1 MPFVR
6 NPRDRNKQIET
17 QQSENNALSKDL
29 GTVGSV
35 GGALLQDKAPSGTT
49 STAPTLSS
57 PSPERKT
64 APLRATNLAEYGRAN
79 IGKTEALGQSLASRQ
94 AQGVRD
100 FNQRLAESG
109 GRIQSSLDQSTNLG
123 DSRAKAE
130 DFLAKSKEGTL
141 THRDY
146 TDLQDAF
153 KGYQGPKTL
162 ADIDPSISREQ
173 ESLANQNALGNL
185 SKRVGDQSGYT
196 TGVGTL
202 DAALV
207 GRQSQALQDTGRA
220 AAGAGAELS
229 RVDDRLTSLTDDR
242 ATNLAKL
249 IEDTRAGITGDFD
262 RTQGIIDTKYE
273 TTKDQV
279 KHDQN
284 VLQELSTADA
294 NLKVLSDAYN
304 EKGRLLNNI
313 NIERATKG
321 WSPDYQQKLLA
332 GLVDPTA
339 ESWQSHKTHLDGQ
352 GWGEDEAWNQ
362 ATEVMK
368 LKQATWDMRLAK
380 EAYLAEQNKF
390 TQTLQDNQAD
400 FFNRHGIDPAEL
412 VKQMNYGPGT
422 FDIGG
427 YNTGGWDTGT
437 MFRNRGYTGS
447 ASQYNPKGYT
457 STMTY
462 NPLANRTSLADL
474 LNKNIQLQDL
484 STLTPGSVTTPEQ
497 RSQIAALQ
505 YLAGLTGD
513 RLQTKDLRTETK
525 PSKEEGE

>member
-1 MPFVR
+1 MCLV
-6 NPRDRNKQIET
+6 
-17 QQSENNALSKDL
+17 
-29 GTVGSV
+29 
-35 GGALLQDKAPSGTT
+35 
-49 STAPTLSS
+49 
-57 PSPERKT
+57 
-64 APLRATNLAEYGRAN
+64 
-79 IGKTEALGQSLASRQ
+79 
-94 AQGVRD
+94 
-100 FNQRLAESG
+100 SG
-109 GRIQSSLDQSTNLG
+109 GKVQSSLEDIPNVADTET
-123 DSRAKAE
+123 KAR
-130 DFLAKSKEGTL
+130 DFLAKSKTGEL
-141 THRDY
+141 TSRDY
-146 TDLQDAF
+146 TDLRDAF
-153 KGYQGPKTL
+153 QEYTGPKSV
-162 ADIDPSISREQ
+162 AEIDPNLAAEQTALQ
-173 ESLANQNALGNL
+173 ESGADTQKAGLGYL
-185 SKRVGDQSGYT
+185 SKQVGDQSGYT
-196 TGVGTL
+196 TGAGTL

-207 GRQSQALQDTGRA
+207 GRQSRALQDTARA
-220 AAGAGAELS
+220 AAGAGGDLTRADELIKAQTG
-229 RVDDRLTSLTDDR
+229 RR
-242 ATNLAKL
+242 ATDLERL

-262 RTQGIIDTKYE
+262 RTEQAIDTKYQ
-273 TTKDQV
+273 TATDQV

-304 EKGRLLNNI
+304 EQGRLLNNI

-339 ESWQSHKTHLDGQ
+339 ESWQDHKSHLDGQ

-380 EAYLAEQNKF
+380 EAYQKEHQNF
-390 TQTLQDNQAD
+390 VNNLQANQAD
-400 FFNRHGIDPAEL
+400 FFNRHGVDINDI
-412 VKQMNYGPGT
+412 VQQMNYGPGT

-447 ASQYNPKGYT
+447 ASKYNPKGYT

-474 LNKNIQLQDL
+474 LNKNITLQDL
-484 STLTPGSVTTPEQ
+484 DTLTPGSVTTPEQ

-513 RLQTKDLRTETK
+513 RLQTKDLREKTK